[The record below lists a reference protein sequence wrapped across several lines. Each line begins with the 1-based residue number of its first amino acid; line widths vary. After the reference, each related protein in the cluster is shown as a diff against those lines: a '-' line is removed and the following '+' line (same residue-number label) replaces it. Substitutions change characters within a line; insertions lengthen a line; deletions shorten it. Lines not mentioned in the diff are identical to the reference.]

1 MKLIAFKPLAGALAA
16 QLAMAALLGACSS
29 TPDAGDVAGDTLG
42 LARERPGQIVLE
54 EAARTAA
61 TPYGGHSAR
70 VDCVNAARDIAR
82 LTVHLGPD
90 LEAPAREAPE
100 EDEDAT
106 DGGLERTREFASDV
120 SDDLPETATDAAVDA
135 VVGLNPARPVVRFF
149 GRAGEAEAAARRE
162 RELALKRRAWLRGA
176 FDALECDRTLL
187 IDSLEREGLATAH
200 WR

>member
-1 MKLIAFKPLAGALAA
+1 
-16 QLAMAALLGACSS
+16 
-29 TPDAGDVAGDTLG
+29 VAGDTLG

-54 EAARTAA
+54 EDARTAA
-61 TPYGGHSAR
+61 TPYGGQGAR

-90 LEAPAREAPE
+90 LEAPAPQATNQHEA
-100 EDEDAT
+100 
-106 DGGLERTREFASDV
+106 DGGVERTRKFASDV
-120 SDDLPETATDAAVDA
+120 SDDLPDMATDAAVDA

-149 GRAGEAEAAARRE
+149 GRAGETEAAARRE

-187 IDSLEREGLATAH
+187 IDSLEREGPATSH
-200 WR
+200 WD